1 MRVLVVQDQTPTASG
16 WLKELTNAGHELIGP
31 ARTSRD
37 ALQLAKTRDPDI
49 AFVDLDAEGQ
59 ALGLELTESLTA
71 DEHLDV
77 IVCTEQPDI
86 ARRSQSGAMGLLSKP
101 CSPQDVIAS
110 ISIVAA
116 MKDGERSST
125 LPPSFE
131 LLVSPQ

>member
-1 MRVLVVQDQTPTASG
+1 MRVLVVQDQTATEWAD
-16 WLKELTNAGHELIGP
+16 ELADAGHELIGP

-37 ALQLAKTRDPDI
+37 ALRLAKSRKPDI

-59 ALGLELTESLTA
+59 AVVIELTEDLTA

-77 IVCTEQPDI
+77 IVCTAQPDI
-86 ARRSQSGAMGLLSKP
+86 ARRSQSGAIGLLSKP
-101 CSPQDVIAS
+101 CSPRDVIAS

-116 MKDGERSST
+116 MKDGERSPT